1 MAAAKSKH
9 LAAAGPA
16 WLALAAVFFMACAD
30 KPDFRGQ
37 KVVKG
42 PFHITVHASG
52 RLQSSAS
59 LFIGCPS
66 VERMWEYTIAFM
78 APEGNP
84 VKRGD
89 TILAFNDKELRERL
103 QLKQAELDTAE
114 KELERL
120 ELQENETLDGLVL
133 QHEEEKVKEQKV
145 KHKTDVPE
153 EFIAPLELQ
162 KRKLDLELAGLRLT
176 MARSRIDNQ
185 ATGMRSRLQV
195 QRSRVKLLQAD
206 VAKVQGDIA
215 RMSVQAPVEGMVV
228 YAQDWNG
235 KKKAVGD
242 SCWMGINVLEL
253 PDLKKMQV
261 KAAILESQAGRLQEG
276 QKADVRLDAN
286 PDRVFSGTV
295 TSLGRIFR
303 IKSDDQPVIVFDVVI
318 DLAESDP
325 ALMRPGMAAT
335 IDIDISSLDRVL
347 QVPETA
353 IIYREEGTFVRKRGW
368 LKDTLVPVATG
379 ARSKGMVQLLRGLDE
394 NDEVL
399 VRADGKGDAR

>member
-1 MAAAKSKH
+1 MTVIKSK
-9 LAAAGPA
+9 LTAAAGPA
-16 WLALAAVFFMACAD
+16 WLALGALLFVACAD
-30 KPDFRGQ
+30 KPSFRGE

-52 RLQSSAS
+52 RLQSAAS

-78 APEGNP
+78 APEGKP

-89 TILAFNDKELRERL
+89 AILAFNDKELRERL

-114 KELERL
+114 KELARL

-133 QHEEEKVKEQKV
+133 QHEEEKVREQKV
-145 KHKTDVPE
+145 RHKTDVPE
-153 EFIAPLELQ
+153 EFIAALELK
-162 KRKLDLELAGLRLT
+162 KRKLDLELAGLRLN
-176 MARSRIDNQ
+176 MAHSRIENQ
-185 ATGMRSRLQV
+185 TTGMRSRLQV
-195 QRSRVKLLQAD
+195 QRSKVKLLQTD
-206 VAKVQGDIA
+206 IAKVRDDIA
-215 RMSVQAPVEGMVV
+215 KMSVQAPVEGMVV
-228 YAQDWNG
+228 YAQDWDG

-261 KAAILESQAGRLQEG
+261 KAAILEPQAGRLKAG
-276 QKADVRLDAN
+276 QKTDVRLDAN

-303 IKSDDQPVIVFDVVI
+303 IKSDDQPVTVFDVVI

-325 ALMRPGMAAT
+325 ASMRPGMAAT
-335 IDIDISSLDRVL
+335 IDIDISSLDSVL
-347 QVPETA
+347 QVPEAA
-353 IIYREEGTFVRKRGW
+353 IIYREEGTFVRKKGL
-368 LKDTLVPVATG
+368 LKNPLVPVTTG
-379 ARSKGMVQLLRGLDE
+379 ARSKGMVQLLRGLEE

-399 VRADGKGDAR
+399 VRADGKGDA